1 MPNLPTF
8 NAEESAT
15 YIRGM
20 AKSIAFGSEE
30 KHRLIEA
37 ADHMVRLLM
46 RLNSSLNSAAASVL
60 RSARYEPPSSMSKAL
75 DLGASEIDKLTRK
88 VERLEAQIPR
98 ELYDRRILFEEC
110 EKGHGRLRG
119 ENWIIS
125 ECPYCKIKRLET
137 ENAAM
142 AQSIKAMTRD
152 EEAQKNENQYRHNAV
167 ADSLTSHAM
176 SERDPVKCRALQAG
190 ADEIHRL
197 MRNLNRLQTDMTSME
212 LGNMALRAEVKML
225 RDKPAPGT
233 TLAWDPA
240 SPGQV
245 MRVAPVDDSS
255 APSGPIQRWS
265 NNPPVLSGPLRA
277 PAAPDLYLV
286 WNTARGLPSHQ
297 HGSVESA
304 VQECQRLA
312 KTNPGQRFLVM
323 APIGAAQVAM
333 ADFRYFDGCAD
344 RYSFIP
350 F

>member
-8 NAEESAT
+8 NVEESAT

-46 RLNSSLNSAAASVL
+46 RLNVPPTMAAASIL
-60 RSARYEPPSSMSKAL
+60 RSARYERPSEARSVL
-75 DLGASEIDKLTRK
+75 ELGANEIDKLTRK
-88 VERLEAQIPR
+88 VERLEV
-98 ELYDRRILFEEC
+98 
-110 EKGHGRLRG
+110 
-119 ENWIIS
+119 
-125 ECPYCKIKRLET
+125 
-137 ENAAM
+137 ENAAL
-142 AQSIKAMTRD
+142 AESIKAMTRD
-152 EEAQKNENQYRHNAV
+152 EEAQKNENQRRHNAV
-167 ADSLTSHAM
+167 ADRLTSAALNHHEN
-176 SERDPVKCRALQAG
+176 SITRSVLQAG
-190 ADEIHRL
+190 VAEIHRL

-245 MRVAPVDDSS
+245 MRVAP
-255 APSGPIQRWS
+255 AMP
-265 NNPPVLSGPLRA
+265 GPLKP

-344 RYSFIP
+344 RYDYIP